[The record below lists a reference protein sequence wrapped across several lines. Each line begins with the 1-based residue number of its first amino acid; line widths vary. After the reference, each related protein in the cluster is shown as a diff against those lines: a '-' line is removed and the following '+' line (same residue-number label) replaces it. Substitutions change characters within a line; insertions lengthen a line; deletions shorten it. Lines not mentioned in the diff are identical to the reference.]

1 MRWVSAVLALGL
13 FVGVLTAETASAF
26 DPLPPPPKVP
36 KVTGATIAVKVTGT
50 GVVGGKPGRTTTRS
64 VRVRTPCMMV
74 RGDTGKAY
82 YEWVKSGRAYFEWR
96 HTGGEGPYVPKPN
109 YEKYKD
115 DTTGHWYGG
124 MCDSTGFEDMKAFFA
139 IVDKY
144 FAEHES
150 VYVRAGTAIPIPPIP
165 PELLREAAIDA
176 MTLPAPAI
184 DWNPKRSGDRATVV
198 RLDTWVW
205 LTDRRDALWVEASVD
220 SLAGRMSARV
230 DATLTGLRVS
240 APGAVSTECA
250 GPGVPYARGAT
261 GECSIRFTQTSA
273 ALGLTTTPVTVQSQ
287 WHATWLSNGQPQ
299 GDVPEQPTVP
309 PQVTNV
315 GVGEFRTFNR

>member
-1 MRWVSAVLALGL
+1 MLKRLAGSLAVLALATMT
-13 FVGVLTAETASAF
+13 VPTAVADRVRPAKPSV
-26 DPLPPPPKVP
+26 DVD
-36 KVTGATIAVKVTGT
+36 GAKITVKVRGT
-50 GVVGGKPGRTTTRS
+50 GLAGGKPGKSIAKT
-64 VRVRTPCMMV
+64 VQVRTPCVMV
-74 RGDTGKAY
+74 PGYSGKEY
-82 YEWVKSGRAYFEWR
+82 YEWVKSGRARYEWR
-96 HTGGEGPYVPKPN
+96 QSGGEGTFVPKPN
-109 YEKYKD
+109 YERYKD
-115 DTTGHWYGG
+115 DTLGRWYGAT
-124 MCDSTGFEDMKAFFA
+124 CTSKGFEDMKAFFA
-139 IVDKY
+139 IAEKF
-144 FAEHES
+144 FAENES
-150 VYVRAGTAIPIPPIP
+150 VYVPAGTAVPIPPVP
-165 PELLREAAIDA
+165 PEVLRDAAMEAL
-176 MTLPAPAI
+176 TLPAPAI
-184 DWNPKRSGDRATVV
+184 NWNPKRSGDRATVV

-230 DATLTGLRVS
+230 DATLTGLKVS

-250 GPGVPYARGAT
+250 GPGVPYARGKT